1 MNLCSFM
8 RRAEFLAQQPV
19 LWSCCVRCVRV
30 RPCDHEAC
38 SNVCSDNQGASWEY
52 QKALE
57 GKYKDI
63 CGRSRAHKARRFMGE
78 TAGTA
83 TPGTFFRPQ
92 VRHKNEK

>member
-1 MNLCSFM
+1 MC
-8 RRAEFLAQQPV
+8 RAELLAQQPV
-19 LWSCCVRCVRV
+19 LSGAVVFGACVCGRV
-30 RPCDHEAC
+30 WCDHEAR